1 MSRRREGGASYLD
14 QQRALLENML
24 QVTREQRRCLI
35 EGDLKG
41 VEQSNRLLGALLD
54 SQQALHREG
63 PPPQE
68 PADHKL
74 INYIRGLAQQLQRES
89 RTNYLLACR
98 GAEFTRFSLS
108 LLMESIAPE
117 HIKAAAVSPTS
128 PRVLDRPA

>member
-1 MSRRREGGASYLD
+1 
-14 QQRALLENML
+14 ML
-24 QVTREQRRCLI
+24 QVTREQRRGLI

-63 PPPQE
+63 PPPHE
-68 PADHKL
+68 SADHKTIAYL
-74 INYIRGLAQQLQRES
+74 RELAQQLQRES

-108 LLMESIAPE
+108 LLMESVAPE
-117 HIKAAAVSPTS
+117 HAQAAAASPAA